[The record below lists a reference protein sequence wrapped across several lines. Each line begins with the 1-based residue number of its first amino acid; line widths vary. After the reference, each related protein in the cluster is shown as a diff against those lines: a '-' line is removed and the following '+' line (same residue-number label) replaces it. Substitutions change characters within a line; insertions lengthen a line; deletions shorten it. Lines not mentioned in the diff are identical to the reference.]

1 MHVHCYATTLTIHLI
16 VMMMAVEIY
25 YTNADKSL
33 PIYIQFFSSFSLILI
48 FFTIA
53 ATAAAPTA
61 SATATPFQFT

>member
-1 MHVHCYATTLTIHLI
+1 
-16 VMMMAVEIY
+16 MMAVEIY

-53 ATAAAPTA
+53 ATA